1 MGTPS
6 NSWKVKQENRDEIPV
21 RISEAS
27 RLSGVSTRL
36 IRYYESIKLLARPAR
51 TATGYRDYNQR
62 DVHELRFIKR
72 ARSLGFSLKQ
82 TKELLDLWRDTRRSN
97 RKVRALAERHQRS
110 IIARMQAHEAIIDVL
125 GRLILACESNDR
137 PECPILDN
145 LADSG
150 SRE

>member
-1 MGTPS
+1 MEGQAEKS
-6 NSWKVKQENRDEIPV
+6 NENQM

-36 IRYYESIKLLARPAR
+36 IRYYESIQLLGRPAR
-51 TATGYRDYNQR
+51 TATGYRDYDQR

-82 TKELLDLWRDTRRSN
+82 TKELLDLWRDTRRAN
-97 RKVRALAERHQRS
+97 HKVLALAERHQRT
-110 IIARMQAHEAIIDVL
+110 IIARMQAHEAIIEVL
-125 GRLILACESNDR
+125 GRLIQACQSNDR
-137 PECPILDN
+137 PECPILDG
-145 LADSG
+145 LADSR